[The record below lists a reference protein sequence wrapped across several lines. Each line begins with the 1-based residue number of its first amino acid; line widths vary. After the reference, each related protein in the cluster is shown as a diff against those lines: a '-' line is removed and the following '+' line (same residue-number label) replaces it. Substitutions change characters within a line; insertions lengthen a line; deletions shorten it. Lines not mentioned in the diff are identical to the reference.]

1 MNLAHSPEDLAF
13 REEVRAFCAS
23 QVPDTLR
30 ARVRAGL
37 RPTPKQFREWQDI
50 LYRQGWG
57 APSWPREHGGTGWS
71 PVQLHIFE
79 QETAAADTPPQF
91 HQGLELIGPILFTYG
106 TPAQKAYYLPRILSG
121 EDWWCQGYSEPQAG
135 SDLASLRTR
144 AVREGDHY
152 IVNGQKL
159 WTSYAQVASKMFCLV
174 RTGTETRRQDGI
186 SLLLIDMKTPGIT
199 VRPIQT
205 LDEQHHVNEVF
216 LDNVR
221 VPVDCLVGQE
231 GRGWGYGKVLL
242 DRERALSATLGVRLS
257 RQVAYVREQAG
268 RTQDGA
274 RTLLDNPVFR
284 HKLAQLE
291 IEAMALDAMGLRALA
306 DNVAG
311 IDSGPRGSMLKIRW
325 SELLQRATQLWIE
338 SLGYAAAG
346 FRAPDGSDPQGGID
360 AYGPMSAYLHSR
372 VTTIYGG
379 SNEIQRNIIARRA
392 LDL

>member
-1 MNLAHSPEDLAF
+1 MTLALSPEDLAF
-13 REEVRAFCAS
+13 RDEVRTFCATH
-23 QVPDTLR
+23 VPVALR
-30 ARVRAGL
+30 ERVRSGL
-37 RPTPKQFREWQDI
+37 RPTPAQFRDWQDI

-57 APSWPREHGGTGWS
+57 APSWPREFGGTGWS

-79 QETAAADTPPQF
+79 QETAAADAPPQF

-106 TPAQKAYYLPRILSG
+106 TEAQKARYLPRILSG
-121 EDWWCQGYSEPQAG
+121 ADWWCQGYSEPQAG

-159 WTSYAQVASKMFCLV
+159 WTSYAQVASMMFCLV
-174 RTGTETRRQDGI
+174 RTGTEARRQDGI
-186 SLLLIDMKTPGIT
+186 SLLLIDMQTPGIT

-221 VPVDCLVGQE
+221 VPADGLVGKE

-242 DRERALSATLGVRLS
+242 DRERALSANLGVRLT
-257 RQVAYVREQAG
+257 RQVTYVREQAS
-268 RTQDGA
+268 RTPDGN
-274 RTLLDNPVFR
+274 RTVLDNGVFR

-291 IEAMALDAMGLRALA
+291 IEVMALDAMGLRALA

-311 IDSGPRGSMLKIRW
+311 VDSGPRGSMLKIRW
-325 SELLQRATQLWIE
+325 SELLQRATQLWVE
-338 SLGYAAAG
+338 SLGYDASRFRPLGGADPAADIA
-346 FRAPDGSDPQGGID
+346 

>member
-1 MNLAHSPEDLAF
+1 MTLALHPEDLAF
-13 REEVRAFCAS
+13 RDEVRAFCAAH
-23 QVPDTLR
+23 VPAPLR
-30 ARVRAGL
+30 ERVRSGL
-37 RPTPKQFREWQDI
+37 RPTPAQFRNWQDI

-57 APSWPREHGGTGWS
+57 APSWPREFGGTGWS

-79 QETAAADTPPQF
+79 QETAAADAPPQF
-91 HQGLELIGPILFTYG
+91 HQGLELIGPILFSYG
-106 TPAQKAYYLPRILSG
+106 TDAQRARYLPRILSG

-144 AVREGDHY
+144 ALREGDHY

-159 WTSYAQVASKMFCLV
+159 WTSYAQVASMMFCLV
-174 RTGTETRRQDGI
+174 RTGTEARRQDGI
-186 SLLLIDMKTPGIT
+186 SLLLIDMQTPGIT

-216 LDNVR
+216 LDDVH
-221 VPVDCLVGQE
+221 VPADCLVGKE

-242 DRERALSATLGVRLS
+242 DRERALSANLGVRLT
-257 RQVAYVREQAG
+257 RQVAYVRECASSTTDG
-268 RTQDGA
+268 TQP
-274 RTLLDNPVFR
+274 LLDNPVFR

-291 IEAMALDAMGLRALA
+291 IEVMALDAMGLRALA

-325 SELLQRATQLWIE
+325 SELLQRATQLWVE
-338 SLGYAAAG
+338 ALGYDASRFRPLGAGDPAADMA
-346 FRAPDGSDPQGGID
+346 